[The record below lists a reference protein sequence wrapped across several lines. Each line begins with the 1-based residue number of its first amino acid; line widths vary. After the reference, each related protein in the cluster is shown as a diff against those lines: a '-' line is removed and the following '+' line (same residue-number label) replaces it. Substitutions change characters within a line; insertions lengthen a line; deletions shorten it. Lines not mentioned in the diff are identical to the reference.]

1 MTKPGDW
8 SEKHLGYAFGDE
20 GLLQQALTHR
30 SASVNHNERL
40 EFLGDAVLGAAVAHA
55 VYQRRPEGPEGDLTR
70 LRAMLVRR
78 ETLADIAREIEL
90 APQINLGPGENR
102 SGGSGR
108 SSVLANAFEAVIG
121 AVFLDGGYPA
131 ADTVIDRV
139 YASRLST
146 LPDSETLKDPKTR
159 LQERL
164 QAEQISPPVYSL
176 SFVTGPAHAQ
186 KFEVACRITSLEL
199 EAKGTGT
206 SRRRAEQDAAA
217 RLLELLPGA

>member
-8 SEKHLGYAFGDE
+8 SDKYLGYAFGDE
-20 GLLQQALTHR
+20 ELLQQALTHR
-30 SASVNHNERL
+30 SASANHNERL

-55 VYQRRPEGPEGDLTR
+55 VYLRRPEGPEGDLTR

-78 ETLADIAREIEL
+78 DTLADIAREIEL
-90 APQINLGPGENR
+90 GPLIILGPGENR

-108 SSVLANAFEAVIG
+108 SSVLANAFEAIIG
-121 AVFLDGGYPA
+121 AVFLDGGYRA
-131 ADTVIDRV
+131 ADAVINRV
-139 YASRLST
+139 YTTRLTT
-146 LPDSETLKDPKTR
+146 LPDSEKLKDPKTR

-164 QAEQISPPVYSL
+164 QAEQIAPPDYSL

-186 KFEVACRITSLEL
+186 KFEISCRISALEL

-217 RLLELLPGA
+217 RLLDMLSRA